1 MIRAGV
7 IGAGPS
13 GLALAL
19 RLQAAGVATTV
30 VEALAHPGGSL
41 AAPVDLPG
49 IGRVDAHP
57 APLAD
62 PAGWRELWTLADP
75 DGSAPGSGRP
85 LRQLPVD
92 PLRRLNW
99 PDATQMDWTADPAAM
114 AGIVARLAPGDLAG
128 FEEFLATAR
137 RLAASRRLPRRDP
150 AKRTEPSRLATLVHA
165 LPDWLGA
172 HGWQS
177 LDARAA
183 RLVRSGKLRQALA
196 HQPLLAG
203 RNPLATPATAAVAL
217 AEEPDRGLWWPE
229 GGLAPL
235 LAGLAARFTALGGEL
250 RLADPATA
258 VLTLGNRATGI
269 ACASGWQAH
278 FDCIASTADPM
289 HTAHTL
295 LAGSEAG
302 ARMDRRLRRRRWTPA
317 RFTVHFA
324 LAGTWPGIA
333 HDTLLF
339 AERWEDLL
347 GDIDQRGLLP
357 TDMIIRLLHP
367 TVTDPTLAPA
377 GQSLFTAEVPVAHLG
392 LLPLDWEATGQL
404 MQRRVLDEIGRRLIP
419 DIHDRL
425 LAVTHR
431 TPRDHALDYNAWL
444 GSAAGPAPSCLSP
457 LLPDAAAPPGPV
469 ANLWQLEAGEGAGPG
484 SRLPGAAATAK
495 AILAAHPEGAIAS

>member
-1 MIRAGV
+1 MMRAGV
-7 IGAGPS
+7 IGAGPA

-30 VEALAHPGGSL
+30 VEALAHPGGGL
-41 AAPVDLPG
+41 AAQVDLPG

-62 PAGWRELWTLADP
+62 PAGWRELWALAPPDP
-75 DGSAPGSGRP
+75 AGAEPATGIRP
-85 LRQLPVD
+85 LPVD

-99 PDATQMDWTADPAAM
+99 PDATQMDWTADPAAL
-114 AGIVARLAPGDLAG
+114 ARDVARLAPGDLAG
-128 FEEFLATAR
+128 FEEFLALSR
-137 RLAASRRLPRRDP
+137 RLVASRRLPRRVP
-150 AKRTEPSRLATLVHA
+150 ARRTEPSRLAALVHA
-165 LPDWLGA
+165 LPDWFGA

-183 RLVRSGKLRQALA
+183 GLVRSGKLRQALA

-203 RNPLATPATAAVAL
+203 RNPLTTPAMAAGAL
-217 AEEPDRGLWWPE
+217 ADELDRGLWWPE

-235 LAGLAARFTALGGEL
+235 LARLAARFTALGGEL

-258 VLTLGNRATGI
+258 VLTLGNRATGV

-278 FDCIASTADPM
+278 FDCVASTADPM

-295 LAGSEAG
+295 LAGTEAG
-302 ARMDRRLRRRRWTPA
+302 SRMTRRLRRRRWTPA
-317 RFTVHFA
+317 LFTVHFA
-324 LAGTWPGIA
+324 LAGAWPGIA

-339 AERWEDLL
+339 AQRWEDLL

-377 GQSLFTAEVPVAHLG
+377 GHSLFTAQVPVAHLG
-392 LLPLDWEATGQL
+392 LLPLDWETTGPL

-419 DIHDRL
+419 DIYDRV
-425 LAVTHR
+425 LAATHR

-444 GSAAGPAPSCLSP
+444 GSAAGPEPSRLSQVSP
-457 LLPDAAAPPGPV
+457 ESAVPPGPI
-469 ANLWQLEAGEGAGPG
+469 ANLWQFGAGEGAGG
-484 SRLPGAAATAK
+484 SFLATAS
-495 AILAAHPEGAIAS
+495 ATANRIIAAHSEGASAR